1 MENKQTFFAPL
12 YLTELITLFQ
22 VHYLHRPRILGYTL
36 NHLSSSSLPKRSSSS
51 ADKDFSCL
59 LAYRHEKEKMVRET
73 QNRVL
78 RSAMVTAHT
87 INDTAMTV
95 DNIFAF
101 ILIDD

>member
-1 MENKQTFFAPL
+1 M
-12 YLTELITLFQ
+12 
-22 VHYLHRPRILGYTL
+22 
-36 NHLSSSSLPKRSSSS
+36 
-51 ADKDFSCL
+51 